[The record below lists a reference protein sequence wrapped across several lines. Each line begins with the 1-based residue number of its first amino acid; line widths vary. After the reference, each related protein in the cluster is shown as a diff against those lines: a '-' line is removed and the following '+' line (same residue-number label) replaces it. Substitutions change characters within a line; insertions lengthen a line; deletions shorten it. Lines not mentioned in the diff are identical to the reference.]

1 MLGQT
6 YLDGLS
12 MALDGLEKILD
23 RPLINE
29 DDRTDLAA
37 KLNAAFN
44 RLETLNKKSKECLK
58 AELMLQ
64 NKTRW
69 QGKVYEAVMQRYE
82 VTRLATEEV
91 KKYLGKKLKDFQ
103 ITNAE
108 YRISFRPRA

>member
-23 RPLINE
+23 RPMINE
-29 DDRTDLAA
+29 DDRTDLGA

-58 AELMLQ
+58 AELLIQ
-64 NKTRW
+64 GKTVW
-69 QGKVYEAVMQRYE
+69 QGKFFEAVMQKFD
-82 VTRLATEEV
+82 VTRLATEKV
-91 KKYLGKKLKDFQ
+91 KVFLGKKLKDFQ